1 MTFNEFIILTH
12 AIGGATVPD
21 IHMACVTHC
30 GCKPTSSPQTYSAV
44 ARLIEKGLLTR
55 IKGSVCITTQGYD
68 ELVQSSNKWAAAF
81 NVLDDKVLSNDVSNL
96 PLGTIGTMPTK
107 LGRPRTRPKT
117 RAQEERE
124 RDRREN
130 EEAIARDRERARAQR
145 AEREAKASANEGLF
159 SEDWDTLIKN
169 ANERDSEGA
178 DGYPDNAYY
187 ND

>member
-1 MTFNEFIILTH
+1 MTPYEFVLISAALR
-12 AIGGATVPD
+12 GAT
-21 IHMACVTHC
+21 ISELHSACVNYC
-30 GCKPTSSPQTYSAV
+30 GAKLSNSPQTYAAV
-44 ARLIEKGLLTR
+44 NRLVERGLLVRRNNQAMSTQ
-55 IKGSVCITTQGYD
+55 QGYD
-68 ELVQSSNKWAAAF
+68 ALNEYIRTWEAMLAMSEQNLLEVYR
-81 NVLDDKVLSNDVSNL
+81 DDL
-96 PLGTIGTMPTK
+96 PLGTIGPVPTK

-159 SEDWDTLIKN
+159 SDDWDALIKN
-169 ANERDSEGA
+169 ANERDSDEA